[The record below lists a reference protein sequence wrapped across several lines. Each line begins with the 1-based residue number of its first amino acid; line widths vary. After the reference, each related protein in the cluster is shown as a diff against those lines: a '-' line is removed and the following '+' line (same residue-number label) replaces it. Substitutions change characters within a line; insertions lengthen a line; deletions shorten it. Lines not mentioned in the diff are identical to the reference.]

1 MDTVHYEIVNHPCD
15 SDINL
20 SKKFDLHHCSGWA
33 IYDNGGKKAETTQHA
48 LLSKSSHAYISRE
61 NSIEGNF
68 IQTTFLKP
76 GSREGIAEERMLF
89 KQTLGLAT
97 ATFIFACIPVGHWKV
112 TPSESIKFYNSRW
125 HCYRDETNKRIH
137 FGDHFLRQKF

>member
-1 MDTVHYEIVNHPCD
+1 MGIARLEVATRYQRKRIEDGH
-15 SDINL
+15 
-20 SKKFDLHHCSGWA
+20 W
-33 IYDNGGKKAETTQHA
+33 QHA

-76 GSREGIAEERMLF
+76 GSREGIAEQRMLF